1 MEGVVVVYF
10 RESPNGRSVF
20 FFFRESPNG
29 GSGCCLFYG
38 ITQWREWFL
47 FFLGNHP
54 MEGVVVVYFRE
65 SPNGGSGF
73 CFF

>member
-10 RESPNGRSVF
+10 RESPNGRSGF
-20 FFFRESPNG
+20 
-29 GSGCCLFYG
+29 
-38 ITQWREWFL
+38 

-54 MEGVVVVYFRE
+54 MEGVVVVYFME